1 MKLCFQATH
10 LTVKKGAADERFEE
24 QRSNFEKLE
33 KIFKQMEKHLKKL
46 EESLKGEVQ
55 PSPSSVFLIHWFFI
69 IIIIRLHTN
78 IARDEHCHDWVRI
91 S

>member
-1 MKLCFQATH
+1 MKPCVQATH

-46 EESLKGEVQ
+46 EESLKGEVRLLQ
-55 PSPSSVFLIHWFFI
+55 SVLLTHCYFLFLF
-69 IIIIRLHTN
+69 
-78 IARDEHCHDWVRI
+78 
-91 S
+91 